1 SEVDSGSPWP
11 FSRVALSGKSRHSN
25 DNTLAVCG
33 WGRGGQLR
41 CGRQVLTA
49 VNVGKGSYL
58 SKKKRLYEGDWVN
71 GLKHGYGVLSQVLAD
86 GTFVL
91 LYEGDW
97 VKGKPEGV
105 GRKHYP
111 REEYYEGEVKAGK
124 RHGHGRM
131 WYADGSFY
139 DGFWV
144 DDMKDGLGLY
154 VASNGNRYEGYW
166 RADRKHGYGEYY
178 HLDSGQMQYGLW
190 NQGIA
195 VCTNMRD
202 IMFRQASQ
210 QPTPYPIPEV
220 ELLDPELVYET
231 EYNRIATEQVE
242 PEPEVVEVFSV
253 SPGPSLS
260 PWFYVDCC
268 DRVFPPRY

>member
-1 SEVDSGSPWP
+1 MP
-11 FSRVALSGKSRHSN
+11 FLKPYKEPRSRILEGTTKKNGLRHSIFN
-25 DNTLAVCG
+25 IKGDKYIGEWKNN
-33 WGRGGQLR
+33 LR
-41 CGRQVLTA
+41 H
-49 VNVGKGSYL
+49 GKGSYL

-71 GLKHGYGVLSQVLAD
+71 GLKHGYGVLSQVMED
-86 GTFVL
+86 GTFIL

-111 REEYYEGEVKAGK
+111 REEYYEGHVKAGK

-139 DGFWV
+139 DGFWI

-154 VASNGNRYEGYW
+154 VASNGNRYEGHW

-178 HLDSGQMQYGLW
+178 HLDSGQMQFGLW

-220 ELLDPELVYET
+220 EVLDPELIYAI
-231 EYNRIATEQVE
+231 EYNRIAMEQVE
-242 PEPEVVEVFSV
+242 PEPEVVEVFSD

-268 DRVFPPRY
+268 DRAFPQRY